1 MCYDGPSLYYVDYS
15 EFTIQSQ
22 AVIFTAALSL
32 SVSLFLSVH
41 THSISDICKYAAG
54 QLNCCLF
61 TMLLCTY
68 IEQKFLTMR
77 LWISQPHRHITKL
90 IW

>member
-32 SVSLFLSVH
+32 SLSLSFSLS
-41 THSISDICKYAAG
+41 TPIP
-54 QLNCCLF
+54 
-61 TMLLCTY
+61 
-68 IEQKFLTMR
+68 
-77 LWISQPHRHITKL
+77 SQTSVNMPQAN
-90 IW
+90 